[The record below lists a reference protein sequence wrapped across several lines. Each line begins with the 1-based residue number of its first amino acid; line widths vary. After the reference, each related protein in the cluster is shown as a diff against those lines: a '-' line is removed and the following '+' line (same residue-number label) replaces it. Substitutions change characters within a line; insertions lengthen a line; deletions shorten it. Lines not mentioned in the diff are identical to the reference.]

1 MARRKAS
8 SQGAS
13 HPKNGGTT
21 RAKTGR
27 DAGTG
32 AAVGGPR
39 SPAKPGGGQPHR
51 PGRSRQ
57 SGGARGPIDPG
68 LLFGHHAVFAALAN
82 PNRHILAIWCT
93 VDLLDRVAEVL
104 SDRPDDQTPAPPPPT
119 VMEKADID
127 RKLPEGS
134 VHQGLVIRVEPL
146 PELAIEDLLERIG
159 ENPKATVVVLDQVTD
174 PHNVGAILRSTAAF
188 GAAGVIVQD
197 RHAPPMTATLAK
209 TASGAVDICPI
220 VRVTNLARAMGQLKE
235 AGFWCVGL
243 AEETETDLADANLTG
258 RTALVLGAE
267 GDGLRRLTRETC
279 DVLVR
284 LPTQAPIH
292 SLNVSAA
299 AAIALYQ
306 ITLRHSET

>member
-8 SQGAS
+8 SHGAS
-13 HPKNGGTT
+13 HPQKGGT
-21 RAKTGR
+21 AP
-27 DAGTG
+27 
-32 AAVGGPR
+32 GPR
-39 SPAKPGGGQPHR
+39 AETGPDTRSQHRFGKGRPAGGTR
-51 PGRSRQ
+51 P
-57 SGGARGPIDPG
+57 PLDPG
-68 LLFGHHAVFAALAN
+68 LLFGHHAVFAALSN
-82 PNRHILAIWCT
+82 PNRHVLAIWCT
-93 VDLLDRVAEVL
+93 ADLAGQVAAVL
-104 SDRPDDQTPAPPPPT
+104 SDRPDDRTPAPPPPT
-119 VMEKADID
+119 VMEKAEID

-134 VHQGLVIRVEPL
+134 VHQGLIARVEPL
-146 PELAIEDLLERIG
+146 PEVAIEDLLELTEG
-159 ENPKATVVVLDQVTD
+159 DPKATVVVLDQVTD

-209 TASGAVDICPI
+209 SASGAVDICPI
-220 VRVTNLARAMGQLKE
+220 VRVTNLARAMSQLKD

-243 AEETETDLADANLTG
+243 AEETETDLASADLTG

-284 LPTQAPIH
+284 LPTIAPIH

-299 AAIALYQ
+299 AAIALHQ
-306 ITLRHSET
+306 CKVVKMR

>member
-8 SQGAS
+8 SHGAS
-13 HPKNGGTT
+13 HPQKGGS
-21 RAKTGR
+21 AS
-27 DAGTG
+27 
-32 AAVGGPR
+32 GPR
-39 SPAKPGGGQPHR
+39 AETGPDARPQHRSGKGRPAGG
-51 PGRSRQ
+51 SR
-57 SGGARGPIDPG
+57 APLDPG

-82 PNRHILAIWCT
+82 PNRHVLAIWCT
-93 VDLLDRVAEVL
+93 ADLVGRISAVL
-104 SDRPDDQTPAPPPPT
+104 ADRPDDRTPAPPAPT
-119 VMEKADID
+119 VVEKSEID

-134 VHQGLVIRVEPL
+134 VHQGLIARVEPL
-146 PELAIEDLLERIG
+146 PEVAIEDLLERTDG
-159 ENPKATVVVLDQVTD
+159 DPQATVVILDQVTD

-220 VRVTNLARAMGQLKE
+220 VRVTNLARAMAQLKE

-243 AEETETDLADANLTG
+243 AEETETELASADLSG

-279 DVLVR
+279 DLLVR
-284 LPTQAPIH
+284 LPTVAPIH

-299 AAIALYQ
+299 AAIALHQ
-306 ITLRHSET
+306 CKSAKMR